1 MVYYIEKN
9 LLISINRRLLMTKIQ
24 EVQSSMIQAMKNREA
39 NKKETLSLLLAALK
53 LKAKEKQADLT
64 QEEENEIILKEI
76 KQTKETMESAPP
88 DREDIITQ
96 CQERLVVLQEFAP
109 KQMSEEEIQVAI
121 QQILVHLQ
129 LEHPTNKEKGLIMK
143 HLMPLVK
150 GKADGQLVNQLVS
163 QLLQK

>member
-1 MVYYIEKN
+1 M
-9 LLISINRRLLMTKIQ
+9 
-24 EVQSSMIQAMKNREA
+24 
-39 NKKETLSLLLAALK
+39 
-53 LKAKEKQADLT
+53 T

-163 QLLQK
+163 QMLQM